1 MGSAEGVRAIL
12 CPRVKSSQVS
22 EATHSHSELFDPN
35 VSSPGSWEEELV
47 GQVKSSQVV
56 ELRTRT
62 ASLPTQM
69 FPPPP
74 VSRAM
79 TVILGVRPWE
89 ELVEVKS
96 SQVSGLHTR
105 TASVPTQML
114 SPPVSWA
121 MTTVT
126 LGLGRGRNF
135 SKWP

>member
-47 GQVKSSQVV
+47 GQVKSSQVKSWGYA
-56 ELRTRT
+56 LAQRAYR
-62 ASLPTQM
+62 PKC
-69 FPPPP
+69 FPPP

-121 MTTVT
+121 MTVI
-126 LGLGRGRNF
+126 LGLGRGRNY